1 MHCPVREIVNSA
13 LENKP
18 AQDKHGLRMDITWF
32 YLIYLAITALL
43 FAPSLWAKFALGG
56 KNHSGKKQLI
66 VFLYNIAIVIGHMIF
81 ADTGHLQFVGETR
94 DPLVVNVTGY
104 MTFAYVYAL
113 PRPIRYTVE
122 EKRAMLK
129 PGEPD
134 IELYSRQENFF
145 YYLRIGF
152 FVPFF
157 CVLYT
162 GLFMVGVAQFITF
175 EPYTFKITFLI
186 VYLIVVPAAIIGA
199 LYEGRKY
206 GRDF

>member
-1 MHCPVREIVNSA
+1 
-13 LENKP
+13 
-18 AQDKHGLRMDITWF
+18 MDITWF

-56 KNHSGKKQLI
+56 KNYSGKKQLI

-81 ADTGHLQFVGETR
+81 AGTGHLQFVGETR
-94 DPLVVNVTGY
+94 NSLVVNVTGY
-104 MTFAYVYAL
+104 MIFAYVYAL

-134 IELYSRQENFF
+134 IEVYSRRENFF
-145 YYLRIGF
+145 YYLRIGTVALLCCAF
-152 FVPFF
+152 
-157 CVLYT
+157 YT
-162 GLFMVGVAQFITF
+162 GLFMLGVTQFITM
-175 EPYTFKITFLI
+175 EPYTFKATFLTI
-186 VYLIVVPAAIIGA
+186 YLIVVPAAIIGG
-199 LYEGRKY
+199 LYEGKKY